1 MKLSPTISSRIRQFI
16 LKQGVFRS
24 ALCITIISVLL
35 SVVIAKLVEI
45 LAPSGLASFNII
57 PAIIVPALIAPPFG
71 YIFMSLYFELEKVR
85 EEINALAITDELTHT
100 FNRRYFMKV
109 IEHELERAK
118 RYQHA
123 LSLIIF
129 DIDNFKVVNDTY
141 GHLCGDAVL
150 QELSQACHAIIRHCD
165 VLARFGGEEFILLL
179 PETDQ
184 ASALQVA
191 TKLCRLIAGH
201 VIEFKGMHIQVTI
214 SAGVTTCNPTTATLD
229 ELLTRAD
236 QALYQAKRLGKNR
249 LEVL

>member
-1 MKLSPTISSRIRQFI
+1 MKLSPTLSHRIRQFI
-16 LKQGVFRS
+16 LNQGVAKSVFY
-24 ALCITIISVLL
+24 ITAISTLL
-35 SVVIAKLVEI
+35 SVVIAKTVATL
-45 LAPSGLASFNII
+45 LPGSSGNFNII
-57 PAIIVPALIAPPFG
+57 IAVTVPLLVAPPFG
-71 YIFMSLYFELEKVR
+71 YIFIGLYFELEKLR
-85 EEINALAITDELTHT
+85 EEVHALAITDELTHA

-109 IEHELERAK
+109 IEHELKRAK

-150 QELSQACHAIIRHCD
+150 QELSQACQAILRQCD
-165 VLARFGGEEFILLL
+165 ILARFGGEEFILLL

-184 ASALQVA
+184 ANALQVA
-191 TKLCRLIAGH
+191 NKLCRLIAGQ
-201 VIEFKGMHIQVTI
+201 VIEFKGMQIQVTI
-214 SAGVTTCNPTTATLD
+214 SAGVTTCNPTMATLD
-229 ELLTRAD
+229 ELLSRAD